1 MKMSKILLMGGLS
14 AAIACGTILQRSVAT
29 EARSISPDRPTL
41 SQIASND
48 TALPMTI
55 RMSEEVP
62 SITVPDRNTTASAY
76 GGRLRRYDVHIAKMF
91 EVTHFMCRNHG
102 WRGSWLWVYRAGG
115 GNINMGRFE
124 VSCRLAND
132 FAVAYG
138 LGAPE
143 RTTIYYSG
151 EEGARSTRTYDIPI
165 FNITGGKVSR
175 WMDFTQNFQP
185 L

>member
-29 EARSISPDRPTL
+29 EARSIPPERATL
-41 SQIASND
+41 HRMASND
-48 TALPMTI
+48 TALPMRI
-55 RMSEEVP
+55 SIVEEIAG
-62 SITVPDRNTTASAY
+62 ITVPDRNTTASAY

-91 EVTHFMCRNHG
+91 EVTHFMCQRRWG
-102 WRGSWLWVYRAGG
+102 GSMLWIYRAGG
-115 GNINMGRFE
+115 GNIDMGRFE

-132 FAVAYG
+132 LAVAYG

-151 EEGARSTRTYDIPI
+151 DEGARSTRTYDIPI
-165 FNITGGKVSR
+165 FDITGGKVSR